1 MKRVYF
7 SQPPLVLVSLS
18 IMFTVLVLT
27 CALSVR
33 ATRALSA
40 ENEPMIPLSGMSRP
54 QSPQLLTTTTPAPP
68 EMVLHLRILL
78 DIRNKEAARKLA
90 EDQHNASSPNYR
102 KWLKTGQFD
111 EMFGPLQSSYD
122 AIAAWLTSQGFTVTA
137 VRRDRRDV
145 EFTGTVAQ
153 ADQAFQVQIMNMSDG
168 QHYVATSLPMIPARF
183 QGVIF
188 GILGLENLTT
198 TSPQTSIGTS
208 AITAFAPQD
217 FYTL

>member
-1 MKRVYF
+1 MKRAYL
-7 SQPPLVLVSLS
+7 SQMSRMRIS
-18 IMFTVLVLT
+18 FKIMFIVLMLAAAP
-27 CALSVR
+27 CAQAR
-33 ATRALSA
+33 RALCA
-40 ENEPMIPLSGMSRP
+40 ENEPMVPLLGMSRP
-54 QSPQLLTTTTPAPP
+54 QSLELPATTTPAPP
-68 EMVLHLRILL
+68 EMVLQLRILL

-153 ADQAFQVQIMNMSDG
+153 ADQAFQVQIMNVSDG
-168 QHYVATSLPMIPARF
+168 QHYTATSLPMIPARF

-188 GILGLENLTT
+188 GILGLNNLLT
-198 TSPQTSIGTS
+198 TSPQSR
-208 AITAFAPQD
+208 
-217 FYTL
+217 